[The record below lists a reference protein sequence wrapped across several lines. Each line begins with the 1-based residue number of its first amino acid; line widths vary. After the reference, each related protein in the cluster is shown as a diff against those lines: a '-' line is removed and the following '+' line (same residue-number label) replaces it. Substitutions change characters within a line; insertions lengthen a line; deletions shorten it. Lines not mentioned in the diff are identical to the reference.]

1 MLCPIDI
8 PGTLACCCC
17 FVFLKEKG
25 GGSRG
30 KRRWEGR
37 EWEEK
42 REGKLWSGCN
52 T

>member
-1 MLCPIDI
+1 LISL
-8 PGTLACCCC
+8 GHWLVVVVL
-17 FVFLKEKG
+17 FFLKEKG